1 MSELEA
7 EISKIFIPDDL
18 KAYINGL
25 VEIRVEKAV
34 QKHRAGCRTISRTE
48 CILESN
54 RRFYDEG
61 VRSGLLH
68 PFSGKGRN
76 AEHYLYITEW
86 DAYIRSTQFKR
97 NS

>member
-1 MSELEA
+1 MSDIAIASLE
-7 EISKIFIPDDL
+7 KLIPDDL

-48 CILESN
+48 YILESN